1 MKKLLLFVM
10 MLFLVCGCSKNSD
23 ELVMVTEAGFAPY
36 EYYRDGE
43 IVGVDVDI
51 AKEIAKELG
60 KELVIKDIAFDS
72 IVNEVKTGKA
82 LGQLVL
88 VIVLKEQKMLIF
100 QMIILFLDKLR

>member
-10 MLFLVCGCSKNSD
+10 MLFLVFGCSKNSD

-51 AKEIAKELG
+51 AKEIAKYLG
-60 KELVIKDIAFDS
+60 INYNTLRSAIPKAIKNNSEYKGYKFEY
-72 IVNEVKTGKA
+72 V
-82 LGQLVL
+82 
-88 VIVLKEQKMLIF
+88 
-100 QMIILFLDKLR
+100 

>member
-10 MLFLVCGCSKNSD
+10 MLFLACGCSKNSD

-51 AKEIAKELG
+51 AK
-60 KELVIKDIAFDS
+60 DS
-72 IVNEVKTGKA
+72 TKIHEYTEN
-82 LGQLVL
+82 
-88 VIVLKEQKMLIF
+88 
-100 QMIILFLDKLR
+100 LDKDDPDKVEKETEEIRDKSNDPVNIFSFNFNTNFKTNF